1 MIVSLLTTASLIINV
16 GYQVPQLL
24 LLRQKS
30 KEKSTPKP
38 SGGDSGDSKLEK
50 SPLSGSTILIKTTGL
65 YFAVAFYYQNG
76 VPFLS
81 WIHQI
86 TSIMQDWAMIYY
98 WWAKIVYTNYIFIWL
113 PYTLSAIQY
122 TLFCLKSGISK
133 KFIHLAFPN
142 FKQTSV

>member
-1 MIVSLLTTASLIINV
+1 MKYSQLFFFRMIVSILTAASVVINV

-38 SGGDSGDSKLEK
+38 SGGDKGDSKLEK
-50 SPLSGSTILIKTTGL
+50 SPLSSSTILIKTTGL

-81 WIHQI
+81 WVHQI

-98 WWAKIVYTNYIFIWL
+98 W
-113 PYTLSAIQY
+113 
-122 TLFCLKSGISK
+122 
-133 KFIHLAFPN
+133 
-142 FKQTSV
+142 